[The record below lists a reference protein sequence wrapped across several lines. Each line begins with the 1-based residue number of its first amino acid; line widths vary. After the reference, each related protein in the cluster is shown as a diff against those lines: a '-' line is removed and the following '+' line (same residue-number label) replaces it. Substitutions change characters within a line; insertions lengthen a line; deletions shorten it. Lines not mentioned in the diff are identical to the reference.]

1 MPRCVAFLRAINVG
15 GHVVTMAELRRH
27 FVSLGLTD
35 AETFIASGN
44 VLFTA
49 GTRTIAALERKI
61 EARLERALGYEVKT
75 FIRTDAEV
83 AAVSAH
89 RAFPAARVARAGA
102 YSVGFLREP
111 LENSGVK
118 ALMGLKTDIDDFRV
132 RGREL
137 YWICKKGQGES
148 EVSNMVVERTLKV
161 STTLRGLK
169 TIAKLVAKYD
179 LQ

>member
-1 MPRCVAFLRAINVG
+1 
-15 GHVVTMAELRRH
+15 MAKLRRH
-27 FVSLGLTD
+27 FVSVGLTD

-49 GTRTIAALERKI
+49 ATRALPTLERKI
-61 EARLERALGYEVKT
+61 EARLAEALGYEVKT

-83 AAVSAH
+83 VAVSGH
-89 RAFPAARVARAGA
+89 RAFPAARIARAGA

-111 LENSGVK
+111 LGTSGVK
-118 ALMGLKTDIDDFRV
+118 ALMGLKSEIDDFHV

-137 YWICKKGQGES
+137 YWICKKGQSES
-148 EVSNMVVERTLKV
+148 EVSNMVLERTLKV

-169 TIAKLVAKYD
+169 TIGKLVAKYD
-179 LQ
+179 LK

>member
-1 MPRCVAFLRAINVG
+1 
-15 GHVVTMAELRRH
+15 MAELRRH
-27 FVSLGLTD
+27 FASLGLTD

-49 GTRTIAALERKI
+49 ASRAIPALERKI
-61 EARLERALGYEVKT
+61 EARLEQALGYEVKT

-83 AAVSAH
+83 AAVSGH

-111 LENSGVK
+111 LGKSGVK
-118 ALMGLKTDIDDFRV
+118 ALMGLKTDFDDFHV
-132 RGREL
+132 GGREL
-137 YWICKKGQGES
+137 YWICKTGQGDS
-148 EVSNMVVERTLKV
+148 EVSNMVIERTLKV

-179 LQ
+179 LK